1 LLSIWL
7 SVAVEAEVQ
16 TLAVAVGQVDY
27 LLDMQV

>member
-7 SVAVEAEVQ
+7 SVAEAAEVQ
-16 TLAVAVGQVDY
+16 TLAVAVVQGVY